1 MFSYYLKL
9 GWLSIRGTPLL
20 SALMVAAIAVGI
32 GASMTTITVNYAMSS
47 NPIPHKSDALFYVQ
61 LDNWDP
67 NSEDEGGWDPNSED
81 EGGFEPPDQ
90 VTYTDAMALMNA
102 RKAFRQVAS
111 NRSGLVLEPAGD
123 DERPFLVDTRNT
135 WADFFSMFEPPFL
148 YGGGWDAAA
157 DEGRERVVVLNREI
171 NEQVFGGE
179 NSAGRTVRLNG
190 MDFRV
195 TGVLDDWLPVPKFYD
210 VTNGA
215 FNEPEEVFIPFTV
228 AIEHELPRHG
238 NTNCW
243 KPVDGDGFEAFK
255 ASECVW
261 IQFWA
266 ELRNE
271 REKQDYLQFLNAYVE
286 EQKKLGR
293 FPRPLNNRLDDVMEW
308 MEREEVVAD
317 DARVMMGLSL
327 LFLLVCLLNTIGLL
341 LAKFLRKTGDISV
354 RRALGASKADLF
366 VQHMIEAGLIGLA
379 GGVVGLG
386 LTLLGLQ
393 GIETLFGEFVE
404 HLVGMDWVMV
414 LTAIGLAIVS
424 ALLAGLY
431 PTWQACRIMPA
442 SQLKTQ

>member
-1 MFSYYLKL
+1 MFRYYLKL
-9 GWLSIRGTPLL
+9 GWLSIRRNPLL

-32 GASMTTITVNYAMSS
+32 GASMTTITVNYTMSGD
-47 NPIPHKSDALFYVQ
+47 PIPHKSDRLFYVQ
-61 LDNWDP
+61 LDSWDP
-67 NSEDEGGWDPNSED
+67 NSDP

-102 RKAFRQVAS
+102 GKAFRQVAS
-111 NRSGLVLEPAGD
+111 NRSGLVLEPENP
-123 DERPFLVDTRNT
+123 DERPFTVDTRNT
-135 WADFFSMFEPPFL
+135 WADFFPMFEPPFL
-148 YGGGWDAAA
+148 FGSGWDDSA
-157 DEGRERVVVLNREI
+157 DENMERVVVLSREI

-179 NSAGRTVRLNG
+179 DSVGRSVRLNG

-195 TGVLDDWLPVPKFYD
+195 VGVLDEWLPVPKFYD

-215 FNEPEEVFIPFTV
+215 WNAPEEIFIPFNV
-228 AIEHELPRHG
+228 AVEYELPRNG

-243 KPVDGDGFEAFK
+243 KPVEGDGFEAFK
-255 ASECVW
+255 ASECAW

-271 REKQDYLQFLNAYVE
+271 EEEREYMQFLNAYVQ
-286 EQKKLGR
+286 EQKELGR

-308 MEREEVVAD
+308 MERQEVVEE
-317 DARVMMGLSL
+317 DARVLMGLSL
-327 LFLLVCLLNTIGLL
+327 LFLVVCLLNTIGLL
-341 LAKFLRKTGDISV
+341 LAKFMRKTGDISV
-354 RRALGASKADLF
+354 RRALGARKSDLF
-366 VQHMIEAGLIGLA
+366 TQHMIEAGLIGF
-379 GGVVGLG
+379 GGGLLGVGLA
-386 LTLLGLQ
+386 LLGLK
-393 GIETLFGEFVE
+393 GIEILFGDVVQ
-404 HLVGMDWVMV
+404 HLVRMDWVMV